1 MSEQEAA
8 VGATGGGG
16 VGRVADVVFDADD
29 PDALAAF
36 WSQLLGVRV
45 AGRRGPYVVLE
56 PQEAGPRFVFQ
67 RTQAAKSGKNRVHV
81 DLRVADPRAA
91 QRDVERLGGRTLP
104 EYASGG
110 FLVMAD
116 PEGNEFC
123 LLPPTSTNLDD
134 DGVAHYLD

>member
-1 MSEQEAA
+1 MPEQETAA
-8 VGATGGGG
+8 GAAGAAGAA
-16 VGRVADVVFDADD
+16 RVADVVFDADD

-36 WSQLLGVRV
+36 WLRLLGVGV

-67 RTQAAKSGKNRVHV
+67 RTHAAKTGKNRVHV

-104 EYASGG
+104 EYAPGG

-123 LLPPTSTNLDD
+123 LLPPTSTNVDD
-134 DGVAHYLD
+134 DGVAHYLE

>member
-8 VGATGGGG
+8 VGATGAAA
-16 VGRVADVVFDADD
+16 RVADVVFDAAD

-67 RTQAAKSGKNRVHV
+67 RTSAAKSGKNRVHV

-91 QRDVERLGGRTLP
+91 QRNVERLGGRTLP
-104 EYASGG
+104 EYAPGG
-110 FLVMAD
+110 FLVVAD

-123 LLPPTSTNLDD
+123 LLPPTSTDVDD